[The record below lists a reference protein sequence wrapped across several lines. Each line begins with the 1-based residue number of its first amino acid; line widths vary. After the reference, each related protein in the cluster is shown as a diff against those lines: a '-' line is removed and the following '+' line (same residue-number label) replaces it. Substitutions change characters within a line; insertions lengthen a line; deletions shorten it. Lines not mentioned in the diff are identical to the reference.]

1 MRTIRLLQGK
11 ANHQKKQTG
20 DEMSEPEMT
29 LTGKLHAVFDA
40 QTFPSGFVKRE
51 FVLET
56 ESQYPQ
62 LVKFELTKDKI
73 GKLDGC
79 KVGNKISV
87 SFNVRGNENK
97 GRFFVSLQAW
107 KISHVGEPM
116 QAASSADETEAF

>member
-1 MRTIRLLQGK
+1 
-11 ANHQKKQTG
+11 
-20 DEMSEPEMT
+20 MSEPEMT

-40 QTFPSGFVKRE
+40 QTFASGFVKRE
-51 FVLET
+51 FVIET

-73 GKLDGC
+73 AKLDGC
-79 KVGNKISV
+79 KVGNKYTV
-87 SFNVRGNENK
+87 SYNVRGNENK

-116 QAASSADETEAF
+116 RAASGADETEAF

>member
-1 MRTIRLLQGK
+1 
-11 ANHQKKQTG
+11 
-20 DEMSEPEMT
+20 MSEAEIT
-29 LTGKLHAVFDA
+29 LTGKLHAIFDA

-73 GKLDGC
+73 SKLDGWN
-79 KVGNKISV
+79 VGNKISV

-107 KISHVGEPM
+107 KLSHVGEPM
-116 QAASSADETEAF
+116 KSAPKADEDAPF

>member
-1 MRTIRLLQGK
+1 
-11 ANHQKKQTG
+11 
-20 DEMSEPEMT
+20 MSEPEMT
-29 LTGKLHAVFDA
+29 LTGKLHTIFDA

-51 FVLET
+51 FVIET

-73 GKLDGC
+73 SKLDGC
-79 KVGNKISV
+79 NVGNKISV
-87 SFNVRGNENK
+87 SFNIRGNENK

-116 QAASSADETEAF
+116 QAASVADETEPF